1 MPTTSSAIMIISIFA
16 LLVMIKINT
25 YFTPLLLYLLVF
37 LIISKYLF
45 SSTSTLTTK
54 TTTPLPP
61 GPIPWPIVGNLPE
74 LVKNKP
80 RFRWVSSLLDG
91 ANAGIACIR
100 LGSIHVIL
108 VNCPVIAREFLKK
121 HDAVFASR
129 PITMATHYSS
139 RGFLSVVDA
148 PLGAQWKKMRRV
160 VASEVLS
167 HARLKWLLDK
177 RVEEADNLVRH
188 IYNQCCD
195 QGGSGAVVNVRSVAW
210 HYSGNV
216 IRKMMFNKRYFGD
229 GREDGGPG
237 YEEEE
242 YVGAIVTV
250 LFLLNAFCISDYMPC
265 LRWLDL
271 DGHEKEMKRA
281 ISIVNK
287 YHDPIIDER
296 IKSWRE
302 CSSSPNRTSQ
312 DLLDVL
318 ILAKDSNEKPL
329 ISVEEIKA
337 QVADLVYAA
346 IDNPSNAVEWALAE
360 MIAQPQLLM
369 RAVDE
374 IDRVVGKNRLV
385 QESDLSHLNYVR
397 ACAREAFRLHP
408 IAPFNVPHVSISDV
422 NVAGY
427 FIPKDSHVLLSR
439 VGLGRNPNVWVE
451 PLKFKPDRHLE
462 SGSSKPVQLSEP
474 ELRFIS
480 FSAGRR
486 GCMGTELGSE
496 MTVMLLARLLQ
507 GFTWT
512 LPRGNLTIDL
522 SESNE
527 DLCLAK
533 PLFLQ
538 ANPRLAAHVYPC

>member
-1 MPTTSSAIMIISIFA
+1 MMISIFA
-16 LLVMIKINT
+16 MVINT
-25 YFTPLLLYLLVF
+25 SFTPLLFLSLLF
-37 LIISKYLF
+37 LIFMSKYLF
-45 SSTSTLTTK
+45 LIMMKTSTTSTSA
-54 TTTPLPP
+54 TPLPP

-80 RFRWVSSLLDG
+80 RFRWISSLVDE
-91 ANAGIACIR
+91 ANNAGIACIR
-100 LGSIHVIL
+100 LGGVHVIL
-108 VNCPVIAREFLKK
+108 VKCPVIAREFLKK

-148 PLGAQWKKMRRV
+148 PLGEQWKKMRRL

-167 HARLKWLLDK
+167 HARLKWLLHK

-188 IYNQCCD
+188 IYSQCCHE
-195 QGGSGAVVNVRSVAW
+195 GGASVVNVRSVAW

-216 IRKMMFNKRYFGD
+216 IRKMMFNRRYFGD

-237 YEEEE
+237 FEEEE

-250 LFLLNAFCISDYMPC
+250 LFLLNAFCVSDYMPC

-271 DGHEKEMKRA
+271 DGHEKQMKRA

-302 CSSSPNRTSQ
+302 STSSLDRTSQ

-318 ILAKDSNEKPL
+318 ILAKNSNEKPL
-329 ISVEEIKA
+329 LSVEEIKA

-346 IDNPSNAVEWALAE
+346 IDNPSNAAEWALAE
-360 MIAQPQLLM
+360 MMGQPQILT

-374 IDRVVGKNRLV
+374 IDRVVGKERLV
-385 QESDLSHLNYVR
+385 QESDLSQLNYVR

-408 IAPFNVPHVSISDV
+408 IAPFNVPHVSVADV

-427 FIPKDSHVLLSR
+427 FIPKGSHVLLSR
-439 VGLGRNPNVWVE
+439 VGLGRNPKVWDD
-451 PLKFKPDRHLE
+451 PTNFKPERHLGH
-462 SGSSKPVQLSEP
+462 GSSKPVQLSEP

-486 GCMGTELGSE
+486 ACMGTELGTE

-512 LPRGNLTIDL
+512 LPRGVLTVDL
-522 SESNE
+522 SESKE

-533 PLFLQ
+533 QLF
-538 ANPRLAAHVYPC
+538 ARKTTVGCPCVP